1 MKAVTGYLTTRIL
14 FLPSLMGLWGDLCAA
29 EGPTFGG
36 QTGNSGFAAPPPGSP
51 QSAGFGGVDDF
62 DGVEE
67 LLSGVSIGTSASSY
81 YDSNLNQNAGT
92 AAAPAEGD
100 FVQSLS
106 SSVQWG
112 RNSALWNLSLGTLGG
127 YELPL
132 GNPDLKSFNY
142 GFNGAAGYQAGRLKL
157 SANLNQSLNEGS
169 NRFAGAVIRQVS
181 YGVGFSA
188 AYEFSRRTSLVSSFR
203 SSWTDGGAGVSAT
216 ESRTANLSAMWTY
229 SPVLKVGPGLSYSVD
244 AGDLLVARSTFGP
257 TLSANYQLSR
267 KISVQ
272 SMLGWE
278 FMDRGDTGRSSS
290 LSTSISAAYALN
302 RLWGFNLSLNRGV
315 EPNGLANAGF
325 RESTALQFAVNHR
338 MGSANAALA
347 LGYDRTSYLDSTDGG
362 GAGAG
367 VDYLNSS
374 ISLSM
379 PVFGDRASATIFVRY
394 NDSMS
399 DDPLQNWDGLQAG
412 CSLSYQF

>member
-1 MKAVTGYLTTRIL
+1 MSGHLTTRIL
-14 FLPSLMGLWGDLCAA
+14 FLPSLIGLLGDVCAA

-36 QTGNSGFAAPPPGSP
+36 QTGSSGFASPLPGASRP
-51 QSAGFGGVDDF
+51 AEFDAL
-62 DGVEE
+62 DGVGE
-67 LLSGVSIGTSASSY
+67 LLSGVSAGASASSY
-81 YDSNLNQNAGT
+81 YDSNLNQRAGT
-92 AAAPAEGD
+92 AAAPAEDD

-106 SSVQWG
+106 SSLQWA
-112 RNSALWNLSLGTLGG
+112 RNSSLWNLSLGALGS

-132 GNPDLKSFNY
+132 SKPDLKSFNY

-157 SANLNQSLNEGS
+157 SGNLSQSFNEGS
-169 NRFAGAVIRQVS
+169 NRFAGAVVRQAS

-216 ESRTANLSAMWTY
+216 ESRNASLSAMWTY
-229 SPVLKVGPGLSYSVD
+229 SPVLKVGPGLSYSED
-244 AGDLLVARSTFGP
+244 GGDLLVSRSTLGP

-267 KISVQ
+267 KVSVQ

-278 FMDRGDTGRSSS
+278 FMDRGDSGRSSS

-302 RLWGFNLSLNRGV
+302 SLWGFNLSLNRGV
-315 EPNGLANAGF
+315 DADGVGNAGF

-338 MGSANAALA
+338 MGRANAALA
-347 LGYDRTSYLDSTDGG
+347 LGYDRTSYLDSADGG
-362 GAGAG
+362 SAGEG

-374 ISLSM
+374 ISVSM
-379 PVFGDRASATIFVRY
+379 PVFGDRASATVFLRY
-394 NDSMS
+394 NNSMS
-399 DDPLQNWDGLQAG
+399 DNASQDWDGLQAG